1 MKQRRFSVNDIY
13 KLMIDVFTG
22 LGIPEQ
28 ETKICADI
36 LIESDLQGIES
47 HGVGRLK
54 MYFDRIKDGI
64 INPTTKITE
73 VRDHAAIATWD
84 GNNGMGQVIAYKAM
98 KTAIEKA
105 KIYGM
110 GSVAVRNSN
119 HYGIAGYYPK
129 MAAEENMIGLTVTNA
144 RPSMAPT
151 FGIEPMLG
159 TNPIAFSAPSDCEFD
174 FLFDG
179 ATSISQRGKIESLAR
194 ADKSTPNS
202 WVINDKAQSITD
214 SHEILKE
221 LVLKKASFLPVGGS
235 EEISGAHKG
244 YGFSTIVEILSA
256 ALQTGS
262 FMHQLSGL
270 KNGKKVPYKLGHFFM
285 AIDIS
290 AFTDLDEFK
299 KTTGEIIRNLQNSI
313 KAPGKDRIY
322 VAGEKEYYKGFE
334 IRDKGVPV
342 NNTLLKNINIMI
354 DDLDLEKQ
362 KKIFHN

>member
-1 MKQRRFSVNDIY
+1 MIKRRFTVDDIY

-22 LGIPEQ
+22 LEIPEQ
-28 ETKICADI
+28 EARICADV
-36 LIESDLQGIES
+36 LIESDLRGIES

-64 INPTTKITE
+64 INPITKIT
-73 VRDHAAIATWD
+73 VIRDYAAIANWD
-84 GNNGMGQVIAYKAM
+84 GNNGMGQVISYKAM
-98 KTAIEKA
+98 KSAIEKA
-105 KIYGM
+105 KKYGM

-129 MAAEENMIGLTVTNA
+129 MAAEENMVGFTVTNA

-151 FGIEPMLG
+151 FGVEPMLG

-179 ATSISQRGKIESLAR
+179 ATPISQRGKIEYLAR
-194 ADKSTPNS
+194 ASQPTPDS
-202 WVINDKAQSITD
+202 WVINDKATPMTD
-214 SHEILKE
+214 TVQILKD
-221 LVLKKASFLPVGGS
+221 LVLKKASFLPIGGKD
-235 EEISGAHKG
+235 EISGAHKG
-244 YGFSTIVEILSA
+244 YGFATIVEILSA

-270 KNGKKVPYKLGHFFM
+270 ENGKKVPYKLGHFFM
-285 AIDIS
+285 AFDIS

-299 KTTGEIIRNLQNSI
+299 HTTGEIMRNLQRSA

-322 VAGEKEYYKGFE
+322 VAGEKEYFKGFE
-334 IRDKGVPV
+334 IREKGIPV
-342 NNTLLKNINIMI
+342 NDTLLKNINIMI
-354 DDLDLEKQ
+354 DDLGLDEQ
-362 KKIFHN
+362 KEIFHN